1 MKIGVELRPG
11 GDASELFAD
20 ARAFEA
26 AGADSVW
33 VRGSDSFDPWAV
45 LAALAAV
52 TWRVRLVVFAVQEDR
67 PIAQTTVQNLSRG
80 RLLLASGR
88 GDAFAIGGLEAADE
102 RWALVDFPEGRT
114 AWKELRARHEAEG
127 TTGLVLQN
135 DPRLLDLIR
144 NPDVE
149 DDRQDLKLAFG

>member
-1 MKIGVELRPG
+1 MKIGVELRLV
-11 GDASELFAD
+11 GDAAELYAD
-20 ARAFEA
+20 ARALET
-26 AGADSVW
+26 AGADSLW
-33 VRGSDSFDPWAV
+33 VRGSLSFDPWA
-45 LAALAAV
+45 LLSALGAV
-52 TWRVRLVVFAVQEDR
+52 TWRVRLVVFDLPEVR
-67 PIAQTTVQNLSRG
+67 TVARDTVENLSRG
-80 RLLLASGR
+80 RLVPASGQR
-88 GDAFAIGGLEAADE
+88 DAFTIGGVEGADE
-102 RWALVDFPEGRT
+102 RWSLVEFPQGRA